1 MVSGERLLLIAAE
14 PREFR
19 GLLKFCRKVRTLAWP
34 VHWARAAE
42 MKGREVLLVA
52 NGAGAARAAKA
63 VDVAS
68 SFGGIEWICSM
79 GYCGALDDGMTVGAI
94 FVAERVQTDQGVYVA
109 ARPRSARPHVTG
121 LLASIDRVAQ
131 TVEEKRELRA
141 RGASA
146 VEMEAAGVAAKAA
159 ELHLPFYCIKSV
171 TDLAGESFGLDLN
184 SALLSDGRF
193 GTMRLI
199 AAACRRPLSLL
210 PELARLGSRSRAASQ
225 TLGEFVADCRF

>member
-1 MVSGERLLLIAAE
+1 
-14 PREFR
+14 
-19 GLLKFCRKVRTLAWP
+19 
-34 VHWARAAE
+34 

-68 SFGGIEWICSM
+68 SFGKIEWICSM
-79 GYCGALDDGMTVGAI
+79 GYCGALDDGMTVGSI
-94 FVAERVQTDQGVYVA
+94 FVAERVQTGEGEYVA
-109 ARPRSARPHVTG
+109 SRPRSARPHVTG
-121 LLASIDRVAQ
+121 MLASIDRVAQ
-131 TVEEKRELRA
+131 TVEEKRALRA
-141 RGASA
+141 KGASA
-146 VEMEAAGVAAKAA
+146 VEMEAAGVAAKAR

-171 TDLAGESFGLDLN
+171 TDLASESFRLDLN

-199 AAACRRPLSLL
+199 ATACRRPLRLL
-210 PELARLGSRSRAASQ
+210 PELLRLGSRSRAASQ